1 MTEGDSGWA
10 GELLR
15 ALGGEEIKNF
25 GFCPIIIV
33 WKYVWDGRIPPT
45 RQAAPLRT
53 RGMLI
58 SIVTPENF
66 GAVKSERAACLIRI
80 FSKGKL

>member
-66 GAVKSERAACLIRI
+66 GGWSLVLSATCSGFPYKD
-80 FSKGKL
+80 K